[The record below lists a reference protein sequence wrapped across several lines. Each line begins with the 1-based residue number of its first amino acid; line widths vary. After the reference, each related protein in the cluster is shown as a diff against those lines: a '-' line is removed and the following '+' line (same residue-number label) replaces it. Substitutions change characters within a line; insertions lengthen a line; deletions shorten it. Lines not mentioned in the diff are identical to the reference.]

1 MKGKWSRLVSNL
13 AVASILVWSIAG
25 CDFNGSDEAEDAEN
39 GTGQDTSADDLD
51 ASGGDASGVIERCG
65 RRTPGEAAADA
76 GPDASR
82 ADGFG
87 GDVEGVSDTLSSGR
101 DTGVSSPMLPEDFT
115 FDSEYEMRF
124 TEFEFTES
132 SPGYNANI
140 LLQDFLD
147 QSREYPII
155 VLLHLDNVDPE
166 KGTTDLRGGAGLK
179 VDTKC
184 DPAASDCE
192 YKWDPMSPE
201 SYREVELNPETGEL
215 RGGLEKLDFIGT
227 VPQENDETE
236 KFTIPIR
243 DIYFHD
249 AYLEPTEDG
258 VAVTGGRVEGY
269 VTREAAEESIVRLN
283 SAGEGT
289 PVADLLYQDGKNP
302 VRYDAD
308 GDGEADSWCLSAEFS
323 AEETTI
329 VSD

>member
-1 MKGKWSRLVSNL
+1 MS
-13 AVASILVWSIAG
+13 ASG
-25 CDFNGSDEAEDAEN
+25 CDFEDGDETTDASNEQR
-39 GTGQDTSADDLD
+39 QDTSADELD
-51 ASGGDASGVIERCG
+51 AAGGDATGMIERCG
-65 RRTPGEAAADA
+65 RRTTSDSPSDA
-76 GPDASR
+76 GTVDTEAG
-82 ADGFG
+82 DGG
-87 GDVEGVSDTLSSGR
+87 GVDVEGLSDTAPMQH
-101 DTGVSSPMLPEDFT
+101 DTGSAPPMLPEEFT
-115 FDSEYEMRF
+115 FESEYEMRF
-124 TEFEFTES
+124 TEFEFTED
-132 SPGYNANI
+132 SPGYNANV
-140 LLQDFLD
+140 LLQNFLD
-147 QSREYPII
+147 QSRDYPII
-155 VLLHLDNVDPE
+155 VLLHLDDVDPDA
-166 KGTTDLRGGAGLK
+166 GTIDLRGGAGLK

-184 DPAASDCE
+184 NPGVSGCKYE
-192 YKWDPMSPE
+192 WDPMSPA
-201 SYREVELNPETGEL
+201 SYREIDLNPATGEL

-249 AYLEPTEDG
+249 AYLESTEDG

-269 VTREAAEESIVRLN
+269 VTREAAEESTVRLN